1 MFHFLENNFI
11 LCTHEKLHNNSNNS
25 KLGGGNNDA
34 NWADR
39 GYTTFT
45 IDFDTEEWTSG
56 PLLNHK
62 RDVAGCAKLDS
73 GLIVIAGGEG
83 KNTIEMLKPGAT
95 SWVEGTNQ

>member
-1 MFHFLENNFI
+1 MRW
-11 LCTHEKLHNNSNNS
+11 KLLNNSNNP

-34 NWADR
+34 NWDDR

>member
-56 PLLNHK
+56 PLLMIKETLLVVLN
-62 RDVAGCAKLDS
+62 
-73 GLIVIAGGEG
+73 LILV
-83 KNTIEMLKPGAT
+83 
-95 SWVEGTNQ
+95 